1 MNRLDL
7 TLRST
12 IHIQYANALAFD
24 FFFFGSF
31 FFTAVE
37 RKDTYRP
44 LFSLRSK
51 VFCMTRSGDKP
62 PIPPKR
68 KQCRT
73 CAVPWTD
80 ITPAL
85 VALPLVYLRNLSPRP
100 KIKAFRGFMIFYAS
114 SCRAVARARS
124 RLQRHDD
131 KVHVLSSVDLTPENG
146 IKTRLF
152 RFFSFSLAFPKML
165 RILESFAKLK

>member
-44 LFSLRSK
+44 LFATLKSVLHDLDQ
-51 VFCMTRSGDKP
+51 GDKP
-62 PIPPKR
+62 PDTPKNANNAGR
-68 KQCRT
+68 VPFRERT
-73 CAVPWTD
+73 S
-80 ITPAL
+80 
-85 VALPLVYLRNLSPRP
+85 LR
-100 KIKAFRGFMIFYAS
+100 
-114 SCRAVARARS
+114 
-124 RLQRHDD
+124 HW
-131 KVHVLSSVDLTPENG
+131 
-146 IKTRLF
+146 
-152 RFFSFSLAFPKML
+152 
-165 RILESFAKLK
+165 

>member
-37 RKDTYRP
+37 RKDAYRP

-51 VFCMTRSGDKP
+51 VFCMTLIRGTSP
-62 PIPPKR
+62 PIPPKNANNAGR
-68 KQCRT
+68 VPFRERT
-73 CAVPWTD
+73 S
-80 ITPAL
+80 
-85 VALPLVYLRNLSPRP
+85 LR
-100 KIKAFRGFMIFYAS
+100 
-114 SCRAVARARS
+114 
-124 RLQRHDD
+124 HW
-131 KVHVLSSVDLTPENG
+131 
-146 IKTRLF
+146 
-152 RFFSFSLAFPKML
+152 
-165 RILESFAKLK
+165 

>member
-24 FFFFGSF
+24 FSFFGSF

-51 VFCMTRSGDKP
+51 VFCMISIRGDKP
-62 PIPPKR
+62 PIPPKTQTMKYVKGGR
-68 KQCRT
+68 R
-73 CAVPWTD
+73 
-80 ITPAL
+80 AL
-85 VALPLVYLRNLSPRP
+85 CEGSQSQAQASPLVLLRNLIPF
-100 KIKAFRGFMIFYAS
+100 IQCKAFSGFVI
-114 SCRAVARARS
+114 
-124 RLQRHDD
+124 
-131 KVHVLSSVDLTPENG
+131 
-146 IKTRLF
+146 
-152 RFFSFSLAFPKML
+152 FSFMELCAIVWALAVY
-165 RILESFAKLK
+165 

>member
-51 VFCMTRSGDKP
+51 VFCMISIRGTSP
-62 PIPPKR
+62 PIPPKNANNEICQR
-68 KQCRT
+68 GQTSTVRGL
-73 CAVPWTD
+73 AVTGAGVPLGI
-80 ITPAL
+80 ITKSHPIHTVQGFQRIRDFFFYGTMRHCL
-85 VALPLVYLRNLSPRP
+85 GFGGVLDYTHSNII
-100 KIKAFRGFMIFYAS
+100 KIDQKMII
-114 SCRAVARARS
+114 
-124 RLQRHDD
+124 
-131 KVHVLSSVDLTPENG
+131 P
-146 IKTRLF
+146 
-152 RFFSFSLAFPKML
+152 
-165 RILESFAKLK
+165 

>member
-51 VFCMTRSGDKP
+51 VFCMTSIRGTSP
-62 PIPPKR
+62 PIPPKNANNIKS
-68 KQCRT
+68 KQSKR
-73 CAVPWTD
+73 
-80 ITPAL
+80 
-85 VALPLVYLRNLSPRP
+85 
-100 KIKAFRGFMIFYAS
+100 RGRRATVRAS
-114 SCRAVARARS
+114 SCKYARAC
-124 RLQRHDD
+124 D
-131 KVHVLSSVDLTPENG
+131 
-146 IKTRLF
+146 I
-152 RFFSFSLAFPKML
+152 
-165 RILESFAKLK
+165 

>member
-37 RKDTYRP
+37 RKDTYRLP
-44 LFSLRSK
+44 FFATLKSVLHDSIRGQAP
-51 VFCMTRSGDKP
+51 RYP
-62 PIPPKR
+62 QKR

-73 CAVPWTD
+73 CAVP
-80 ITPAL
+80 
-85 VALPLVYLRNLSPRP
+85 
-100 KIKAFRGFMIFYAS
+100 
-114 SCRAVARARS
+114 
-124 RLQRHDD
+124 
-131 KVHVLSSVDLTPENG
+131 
-146 IKTRLF
+146 
-152 RFFSFSLAFPKML
+152 
-165 RILESFAKLK
+165 

>member
-51 VFCMTRSGDKP
+51 VFCMTSIRGQAPRYPQKTQTTLNQSNRRGEGGSVTCNTPSSLDWSFYKPVLRSFKGL
-62 PIPPKR
+62 I
-68 KQCRT
+68 Q
-73 CAVPWTD
+73 D
-80 ITPAL
+80 IS
-85 VALPLVYLRNLSPRP
+85 NCKK
-100 KIKAFRGFMIFYAS
+100 KIKIYT
-114 SCRAVARARS
+114 
-124 RLQRHDD
+124 
-131 KVHVLSSVDLTPENG
+131 KNKIT
-146 IKTRLF
+146 IKI
-152 RFFSFSLAFPKML
+152 A
-165 RILESFAKLK
+165 

>member
-44 LFSLRSK
+44 LFSLRKS
-51 VFCMTRSGDKP
+51 VLHDLDQGDKP
-62 PIPPKR
+62 PDTPKKR

-73 CAVPWTD
+73 CAVP
-80 ITPAL
+80 
-85 VALPLVYLRNLSPRP
+85 
-100 KIKAFRGFMIFYAS
+100 
-114 SCRAVARARS
+114 
-124 RLQRHDD
+124 
-131 KVHVLSSVDLTPENG
+131 
-146 IKTRLF
+146 
-152 RFFSFSLAFPKML
+152 
-165 RILESFAKLK
+165 